1 MKEGLDMLNVELIMQ
16 IDYTISIMDTLDNL
30 VTQSTET
37 IATVGFVS
45 VAIQVLLNVLLAAS
59 FSKINSYLK
68 NL

>member
-45 VAIQVLLNVLLAAS
+45 VAVQILLNVLLVAS

>member
-1 MKEGLDMLNVELIMQ
+1 MKEGLDMLNVELMMQ

-45 VAIQVLLNVLLAAS
+45 VAV
-59 FSKINSYLK
+59 
-68 NL
+68 